1 MVVVTAAMVVVTA
14 AMVALYAERAE
25 EFRAARFH
33 DRIFSRSDFRILVSR
48 LGRDIRLGLRGDD
61 DDGDDVHGD
70 ESSANYRAEP
80 RPQFE

>member
-1 MVVVTAAMVVVTA
+1 MTAAAMLVVVTA

-61 DDGDDVHGD
+61 DNGDVHGD
-70 ESSANYRAEP
+70 ESSENYRAEP
-80 RPQFE
+80 RPSSND